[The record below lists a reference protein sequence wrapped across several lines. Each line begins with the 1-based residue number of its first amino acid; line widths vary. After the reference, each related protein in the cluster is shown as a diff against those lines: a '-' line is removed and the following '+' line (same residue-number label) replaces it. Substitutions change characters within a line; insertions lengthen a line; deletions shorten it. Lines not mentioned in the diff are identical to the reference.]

1 MKKDKKLNNTEP
13 EENTASLQAS
23 PEETAADEGKLLV
36 IKDERLSFFTPA
48 GEVKAL
54 NGVSFSMEEG
64 EVLGIVGESGS
75 GKSVTAYSI
84 MGLTAH
90 PGKLIGGT
98 IYFNGHRVDAMTEK
112 ELRKM
117 RGNEVSIIFQDP
129 MTSLNPVYTIG
140 NQIEE
145 VIKLHTDKSPAEA
158 TARARELLELVGINE
173 PDKRLKQ
180 YPHELSG
187 GMRQRVM
194 IAIAL
199 ACEPK
204 LLIADEP
211 TTALDVTIQAQ
222 ILELMQELREKLG
235 MSIIMITHDLG
246 VVASMCEKIA
256 VMYAGYIVEYGTTD
270 EIFYEPKHE
279 YTKGLINSI
288 PKLNAEEVERLVP
301 IEGQPV
307 DLMNPPAGCPFAPR
321 CASCMKIC
329 LREMPPKTEFGETHY
344 CHCWLHQKE
353 ALAKGGGS
361 DE

>member
-1 MKKDKKLNNTEP
+1 MSE
-13 EENTASLQAS
+13 
-23 PEETAADEGKLLV
+23 KLLE

-84 MGLTAH
+84 MGLTAY

-98 IYFNGHRVDAMTEK
+98 IYFNGHQIEKMSEK
-112 ELRKM
+112 EMRKI

-140 NQIEE
+140 NQITE
-145 VIKLHTDKSPAEA
+145 VIRLHTGKSKKEA
-158 TARARELLELVGINE
+158 YDRAKELLELVGINE
-173 PDKRLKQ
+173 PAKRLKQ

-222 ILELMQELREKLG
+222 ILELMQELRQKLG

-246 VVASMCEKIA
+246 VVASMCERIA
-256 VMYAGYIVEYGTTD
+256 VMYAGHIVEYGTAD

-288 PKLNAEEVERLVP
+288 PKLSAQEIERLVP
-301 IEGQPV
+301 IEGEPV
-307 DLMNPPAGCPFAPR
+307 DLLNPPAGCPFAPR
-321 CASCMKIC
+321 CANCMKIC
-329 LREMPPKTEFGETHY
+329 LREMPPKTELSDTHY
-344 CHCWLHQKE
+344 SHCWLLQKE
-353 ALAKGGGS
+353 EFEKGEIS
-361 DE
+361 CE

>member
-1 MKKDKKLNNTEP
+1 MKE
-13 EENTASLQAS
+13 
-23 PEETAADEGKLLV
+23 KLLE
-36 IKDERLSFFTPA
+36 IKDEYLSFFTPA

-64 EVLGIVGESGS
+64 EVLGMVGESGS
-75 GKSVTAYSI
+75 GKSVTAYSL
-84 MGLTAH
+84 MGLTAY
-90 PGKLIGGT
+90 PGKLVGGT
-98 IYFNGHRVDAMTEK
+98 IRFNGHQVDTMTEK
-112 ELRKM
+112 EFRKM

-140 NQIEE
+140 NQIRE
-145 VIKLHTDKSPAEA
+145 VILLHTDKTKKEA
-158 TARARELLELVGINE
+158 QERARELLELVGINE

-256 VMYAGYIVEYGTTD
+256 VMYAGHIVEYGTAD
-270 EIFYEPKHE
+270 EIFYSPRHE
-279 YTKGLINSI
+279 YTKGLIKSI
-288 PKLNAEEVERLVP
+288 PKLDTKEDERLIS

-307 DLMNPPAGCPFAPR
+307 DLLNPPKGCPFAPR
-321 CASCMKIC
+321 CSSCMKIC
-329 LREMPPKTEFGETHY
+329 LDKMPPKTELSDTHY
-344 CHCWLHQKE
+344 SHCWLLQKE
-353 ALAKGGGS
+353 QFEEGGR
-361 DE
+361 DCE

>member
-1 MKKDKKLNNTEP
+1 MSE
-13 EENTASLQAS
+13 
-23 PEETAADEGKLLV
+23 LLLD
-36 IKDERLSFFTPA
+36 IKNERLSFFTPA

-54 NGVSFSMEEG
+54 NDVSFSMKQG

-75 GKSVTAYSI
+75 GKSVTAYSL

-90 PGKLIGGT
+90 PGKLIGGQLH
-98 IYFNGHRVDAMTEK
+98 FNGHEVEKMTEK
-112 ELRKM
+112 EFRKM
-117 RGNEVSIIFQDP
+117 RGKEVSIIFQDP

-145 VIKLHTDKSPAEA
+145 MVRLHTDKDKNAA
-158 TARARELLELVGINE
+158 HARAKELLELVGINE
-173 PDKRLKQ
+173 PERRLKQ

-222 ILELMQELREKLG
+222 ILELMMELREKLG

-256 VMYAGYIVEYGTTD
+256 VMYAGRIVEYGTTD
-270 EIFYEPKHE
+270 EIFYNPKHE

-288 PKLNAEEVERLVP
+288 PKLNQKEKERLVP
-301 IEGQPV
+301 IEGTPI
-307 DLMNPPAGCPFAPR
+307 DLLNPPAGCPFAPR
-321 CASCMKIC
+321 CNNCMKIC
-329 LREMPPKTEFGETHY
+329 LRQMPPRADLSDTHY
-344 CHCWLHQKE
+344 TQCWMVQKDE
-353 ALAKGGGS
+353 FEAKGGNT
-361 DE
+361 

>member
-1 MKKDKKLNNTEP
+1 MSE
-13 EENTASLQAS
+13 
-23 PEETAADEGKLLV
+23 KLLE
-36 IKDERLSFFTPA
+36 IKDEKLSFFTPA

-54 NGVSFSMEEG
+54 NGVSFSMNEG

-84 MGLTAH
+84 MGLTAY

-98 IYFNGHRVDAMTEK
+98 IYFNGHQIEKMSEK
-112 ELRKM
+112 EMRKF

-140 NQIEE
+140 NQITE
-145 VIKLHTDKSPAEA
+145 VIRLHTGKSKKEA
-158 TARARELLELVGINE
+158 YDRAKELLELVGINE
-173 PDKRLKQ
+173 PTKRLKQ

-222 ILELMQELREKLG
+222 ILELMQELRQKLG

-246 VVASMCEKIA
+246 VVASMCERIA
-256 VMYAGYIVEYGTTD
+256 VMYAGHIVEYGTAD

-288 PKLNAEEVERLVP
+288 PKLSAQEIERLVP

-307 DLMNPPAGCPFAPR
+307 DLLNPPAGCPFAPR
-321 CASCMKIC
+321 CANCMKIC
-329 LREMPPKTEFGETHY
+329 LREMPPKTELSDTHY
-344 CHCWLHQKE
+344 SHCWLLQKE
-353 ALAKGGGS
+353 EFEKGEIS
-361 DE
+361 CE

>member
-1 MKKDKKLNNTEP
+1 MSE
-13 EENTASLQAS
+13 
-23 PEETAADEGKLLV
+23 KLLE
-36 IKDERLSFFTPA
+36 IKDEKLSFFTPA

-54 NGVSFSMEEG
+54 NGVSFSMNEG

-84 MGLTAH
+84 MGLTAY

-98 IYFNGHRVDAMTEK
+98 IYFNGHQIEKMSEK
-112 ELRKM
+112 EMRKI

-140 NQIEE
+140 NQITE
-145 VIKLHTDKSPAEA
+145 VIRLHTGKGKKEA
-158 TARARELLELVGINE
+158 YDRAKELLELVGINE
-173 PDKRLKQ
+173 PTKRLKQ

-187 GMRQRVM
+187 GKRQRVM

-222 ILELMQELREKLG
+222 ILELMQELRQKLG

-246 VVASMCEKIA
+246 VVASMCERIA
-256 VMYAGYIVEYGTTD
+256 VMYAGHIVEYGTAD

-288 PKLNAEEVERLVP
+288 PKLSAQEIERLVP

-307 DLMNPPAGCPFAPR
+307 DLLNPPAGCPFAPR
-321 CASCMKIC
+321 CANCMKIC
-329 LREMPPKTEFGETHY
+329 LREMPPKTELSDTHY
-344 CHCWLHQKE
+344 SHCWLLQKE
-353 ALAKGGGS
+353 EFEKGETS
-361 DE
+361 CE

>member
-1 MKKDKKLNNTEP
+1 MSE
-13 EENTASLQAS
+13 
-23 PEETAADEGKLLV
+23 KLLE

-54 NGVSFSMEEG
+54 NGVSFSMEQG

-98 IYFNGHRVDAMTEK
+98 IRFNGHQIDQMSEK
-112 ELRKM
+112 EMRKI

-140 NQIEE
+140 NQITE
-145 VIKLHTDKSPAEA
+145 VIRLHTGKSKKEA
-158 TARARELLELVGINE
+158 YDRAQELLELVGINE
-173 PDKRLKQ
+173 PAKRLRQ

-222 ILELMQELREKLG
+222 ILELMQELRQKLG

-246 VVASMCEKIA
+246 VVASMCERIA
-256 VMYAGYIVEYGTTD
+256 VMYAGYIVEYGTAD
-270 EIFYEPKHE
+270 EIFYDPRHE
-279 YTKGLINSI
+279 YTKGLIKSI
-288 PKLNAEEVERLVP
+288 PKLNVEQTERLVP
-301 IEGQPV
+301 IEGQPI
-307 DLMNPPAGCPFAPR
+307 DLLNPPAGCPFAPR
-321 CASCMKIC
+321 CANCMKVC
-329 LREMPPKTEFGETHY
+329 LREMPPKTELSDTHY
-344 CHCWLHQKE
+344 SHCWLLQKE
-353 ALAKGGGS
+353 EFEKGEES
-361 DE
+361 CE

>member
-1 MKKDKKLNNTEP
+1 MSE
-13 EENTASLQAS
+13 
-23 PEETAADEGKLLV
+23 KLLE

-75 GKSVTAYSI
+75 GKSVTAYSV
-84 MGLTAH
+84 MGLTAY

-98 IYFNGHRVDAMTEK
+98 INFNGHQIDKMSEK
-112 ELRKM
+112 EMRKI

-140 NQIEE
+140 NQITE
-145 VIKLHTDKSPAEA
+145 VICLHTGKSKKEA
-158 TARARELLELVGINE
+158 HDRAKELLELVGINE
-173 PDKRLKQ
+173 PTKRLKQ

-222 ILELMQELREKLG
+222 ILELMQELRKKLG

-246 VVASMCEKIA
+246 VVASLCERIA
-256 VMYAGYIVEYGTTD
+256 VMYAGHIVEYGTAD

-279 YTKGLINSI
+279 YTKGLIRSI
-288 PKLNAEEVERLVP
+288 PKLNVQETERLIP

-307 DLMNPPAGCPFAPR
+307 DLLNPPAGCPFAPR
-321 CASCMKIC
+321 CANCMKIC
-329 LREMPPKTEFGETHY
+329 LREMPPKTELSDTHY
-344 CHCWLHQKE
+344 SQCWLLQKE
-353 ALAKGGGS
+353 EFEKGEIS
-361 DE
+361 CE

>member
-1 MKKDKKLNNTEP
+1 MSE
-13 EENTASLQAS
+13 
-23 PEETAADEGKLLV
+23 KLLE

-75 GKSVTAYSI
+75 GKSVTAYSV

-90 PGKLIGGT
+90 PSKLIGGT
-98 IYFNGHRVDAMTEK
+98 INFNGHQIDKMSEK
-112 ELRKM
+112 EMRKI

-140 NQIEE
+140 NQITE
-145 VIKLHTDKSPAEA
+145 VICLHTGKSKKEA
-158 TARARELLELVGINE
+158 HDRAKELLELVGINE
-173 PDKRLKQ
+173 PAKRLKQ

-222 ILELMQELREKLG
+222 ILELMQELRKKLG

-246 VVASMCEKIA
+246 VVASMCERIA
-256 VMYAGYIVEYGTTD
+256 VMYAGHIVEYGTAD

-279 YTKGLINSI
+279 YTKGLIKSI
-288 PKLNAEEVERLVP
+288 PKLNVQETERLIP

-307 DLMNPPAGCPFAPR
+307 DLLNPPAGCPFAPR
-321 CASCMKIC
+321 CANCMKIC
-329 LREMPPKTEFGETHY
+329 LREMPPKTELSDTHY
-344 CHCWLHQKE
+344 SQCWLLQKE
-353 ALAKGGGS
+353 EFEKGEIS
-361 DE
+361 CE

>member
-1 MKKDKKLNNTEP
+1 MTGVQTCALPIFLSE
-13 EENTASLQAS
+13 
-23 PEETAADEGKLLV
+23 KLLE
-36 IKDERLSFFTPA
+36 IKDEKLSFFTPA

-54 NGVSFSMEEG
+54 NGVSFSMDEG

-84 MGLTAH
+84 MGLTAY

-98 IYFNGHRVDAMTEK
+98 IRFNGHEIEKMTDK
-112 ELRKM
+112 DFRKI

-140 NQIEE
+140 NQITE
-145 VIKLHTDKSPAEA
+145 VIRLHTDKDKKQAYE
-158 TARARELLELVGINE
+158 RAKELLELVGINE
-173 PDKRLKQ
+173 PTKRLKQ

-222 ILELMQELREKLG
+222 ILDLMQDLRKKLG

-256 VMYAGYIVEYGTTD
+256 VMYAGHIVEYGTAD

-279 YTKGLINSI
+279 YTKGLIKSI
-288 PKLNAEEVERLVP
+288 PRLNVESKERLVP

-307 DLMNPPAGCPFAPR
+307 DLLNPPAGCPFAPR
-321 CASCMKIC
+321 CSKCMKIC
-329 LREMPPKTEFGETHY
+329 LKQMPPKTV
-344 CHCWLHQKE
+344 LDRK
-353 ALAKGGGS
+353 S
-361 DE
+361 VV

>member
-1 MKKDKKLNNTEP
+1 LSE
-13 EENTASLQAS
+13 
-23 PEETAADEGKLLV
+23 KLLE
-36 IKDERLSFFTPA
+36 IKDEKLSFFTPA

-54 NGVSFSMEEG
+54 NGVSFSMNEG

-84 MGLTAH
+84 MGLTAY

-98 IYFNGHRVDAMTEK
+98 IYFNGHQIEKMSEK
-112 ELRKM
+112 EMRKI

-140 NQIEE
+140 NQITE
-145 VIKLHTDKSPAEA
+145 VIRLHTGKSKKEA
-158 TARARELLELVGINE
+158 YDRAKELLELVGINE
-173 PDKRLKQ
+173 PTKRLKQ

-222 ILELMQELREKLG
+222 ILELMQELRQKLG

-246 VVASMCEKIA
+246 VVASMCERIA
-256 VMYAGYIVEYGTTD
+256 VMYAGHIVEYGTAD

-288 PKLNAEEVERLVP
+288 PKLSAQEIERLVP

-307 DLMNPPAGCPFAPR
+307 DLLNPPAGCPFAPR
-321 CASCMKIC
+321 CANCMKIC
-329 LREMPPKTEFGETHY
+329 LSEMPPKTELSDTHY
-344 CHCWLHQKE
+344 SHCWLLQKE
-353 ALAKGGGS
+353 EFEKGETS
-361 DE
+361 CE

>member
-1 MKKDKKLNNTEP
+1 MSE
-13 EENTASLQAS
+13 
-23 PEETAADEGKLLV
+23 KLLE

-54 NGVSFSMEEG
+54 NGVSFSLDEG

-84 MGLTAH
+84 MGLTAY
-90 PGKLIGGT
+90 PGRLIGGT
-98 IYFNGHRVDAMTEK
+98 IRFNGHQVDQMSEK
-112 ELRKM
+112 EFRKM

-129 MTSLNPVYTIG
+129 MTSLNHGHVYTIG

-145 VIKLHTDKSPAEA
+145 VIRLHTDKSKGE
-158 TARARELLELVGINE
+158 ARARAKELLELVGINE

-222 ILELMQELREKLG
+222 ILELMQELRQKMG

-246 VVASMCEKIA
+246 VVASMCERIA
-256 VMYAGYIVEYGTTD
+256 VMYAGHIVEYGSTD
-270 EIFYEPKHE
+270 EIFYHPSHE
-279 YTKGLINSI
+279 YTKGLIGSI
-288 PKLNAEEVERLVP
+288 PKLTTEESERLVP

-307 DLMNPPAGCPFAPR
+307 DLLNPPAGCPFAPR
-321 CASCMKIC
+321 CRSCMKVC
-329 LREMPPKTEFGETHY
+329 LRRMPPKTQLSDTHY
-344 CHCWLHQKE
+344 SYCWLRQKE
-353 ALAKGGGS
+353 AAEGG
-361 DE
+361 ERA

>member
-1 MKKDKKLNNTEP
+1 MSKILLNI
-13 EENTASLQAS
+13 EN
-23 PEETAADEGKLLV
+23 
-36 IKDERLSFFTPA
+36 ERLSFFTDA

-54 NGVSFSMEEG
+54 NDISIQMNDGD
-64 EVLGIVGESGS
+64 VLGIVGESGS

-84 MGLTAH
+84 MGLTDRA
-90 PGKLIGGT
+90 GKLMGGT
-98 IYFNGHRVDAMTEK
+98 IEFNGHEIHEMTEK
-112 ELRKM
+112 EMQKI

-140 NQIEE
+140 NQIRE
-145 VIKLHTDKSPAEA
+145 VIMLHTDKNKKDAQK
-158 TARARELLELVGINE
+158 RAIELLTLVGINE
-173 PDKRLKQ
+173 PERRLKQ

-222 ILELMQELREKLG
+222 ILELMMELKEKIG

-246 VVASMCEKIA
+246 IVASICEKIA
-256 VMYAGYIVEYGTTD
+256 VMYAGKIVEYGTVD
-270 EIFYEPKHE
+270 DIFYNPKHE
-279 YTKGLINSI
+279 YTKGLLNSI
-288 PKLNAEEVERLVP
+288 PILTEKEHKRLVP
-301 IEGQPV
+301 IEGTPV
-307 DLMNPPAGCPFAPR
+307 DLLNPPKGCPFAPR
-321 CASCMKIC
+321 CNSCMKVCINH
-329 LREMPPKTEFGETHY
+329 MPEYTQINDNHY
-344 CHCWLHQKE
+344 SACWLLQRDNFVQ
-353 ALAKGGGS
+353 GGDK